1 MVRGTGVEM
10 TKMQE
15 AARVGTQGSRV
26 KILLLEDN
34 PGDVALFETA
44 VKNSDIAVASTGDA
58 ALRSLLGGFTPDVV
72 VLDINVP
79 VRTGLE
85 VLAEIKTDTTLRLIP
100 VVIFSNSDRPEDI
113 QQAYKLGAAAYIVK
127 PMELEATENALSAF
141 ANFWATQVRFP
152 KRSPEHR

>member
-1 MVRGTGVEM
+1 
-10 TKMQE
+10 MQD

-85 VLAEIKTDTTLRLIP
+85 VLAEIKTDATLRLIP

-127 PMELEATENALSAF
+127 PLELEATENALSAF

>member
-1 MVRGTGVEM
+1 
-10 TKMQE
+10 MQD
-15 AARVGTQGSRV
+15 AVRVGTQDSRV

-44 VKNSDIAVASTGDA
+44 VKNADVTVASTGDA

-85 VLAEIKTDTTLRLIP
+85 VLGEIKTHATLRFIP

-113 QQAYKLGAAAYIVK
+113 HQAYKLGAAAYIVK

-141 ANFWATQVRFP
+141 ANYWTTQVRFP
-152 KRSPEHR
+152 NEKARAYQMNMSA

>member
-10 TKMQE
+10 TKMQD

-85 VLAEIKTDTTLRLIP
+85 VLAEIKTDATLRLIP